1 MSFEAKRV
9 KAWLV
14 QGLSHRQIAKKLG
27 ISEERLVQDYAKELE
42 VARAEARAMVGGY
55 LFQRAMKGDLGA
67 ICFFL
72 KTRAGWSETRHRE
85 VASEEIESDIDG
97 PPKIF
102 NTNIK
107 LPCNARNGC
116 SKAGPK
122 QRLIAFKEI
131 YEELIAQAKTQGMA
145 LEFERPSNVKPIH
158 MWRIYG
164 WHHGEKN
171 ERAG

>member
-1 MSFEAKRV
+1 MSSEAKKV

-42 VARAEARAMVGGY
+42 AARPEARGMVGGY
-55 LFQRAMKGDLGA
+55 LFQHAMKGDLGA
-67 ICFFL
+67 ICHFL

-85 VASEEIESDIDG
+85 VASDEIETDIDG
-97 PPKIF
+97 PPEIF
-102 NTNIK
+102 DMGFK
-107 LPCNARNGC
+107 LPCNTRNGC

-131 YEELIAQAKTQGMA
+131 YDELIAEAKNQGIA
-145 LEFERPSNVKPIH
+145 LDFERPNVEPIH
-158 MWRIYG
+158 MWHIYS
-164 WHHGEKN
+164 WLHGEKS
-171 ERAG
+171 ERDG